1 MAGKIFAAIDIGSF
15 ELELGIYEISPGSGI
30 RKVDHV
36 RYALALGS
44 DTYQT
49 GIISYQRVEEMCRVL
64 ADFVRIAQGY
74 RADECRAY
82 ATSALREARNNRI
95 VLDQIRV
102 RTGLKAKIISNSEQ
116 RFLTYKAIAGKDAG
130 FNRMIQKGTATV
142 DVGFGGM
149 QISLFDKDAL
159 VTTQNLPLGVMRL
172 RAFLNRLQNG
182 SRVSRM
188 ELLDEMVDNELFTF
202 RKMYLKDREIKN
214 LIATGSTVIH
224 LARHFAESGP
234 GEWISAGDYRE
245 FYRRVTAMSRS
256 QKEDVFGVS
265 PEYAALLT
273 PSAAIY
279 HRVLELTGAETMW
292 VPGVCL
298 LDGMAAEYGEETK
311 LVKFKH
317 DFSGDIIAS
326 ARVIAKRYKC
336 HVPHVQTV
344 EKSALGI
351 FDAMKRYHGMGK
363 RERLL
368 LQIAALLHSC
378 GKFVSVRDAS
388 ECAYNIIMS
397 TEIIGLS
404 HRERTVVAN
413 VVRFNRQDFSYEE
426 CGEDSMLVAKLVA
439 ILRLANSMDRSHKQK
454 LADAKIAVKDGDLTV
469 ATSWEGDITLERI
482 SFEQKQDFFEEIYG
496 IRPVLKQKRRIK

>member
-64 ADFVRIAQGY
+64 ADFVQIAQGY

-224 LARHFAESGP
+224 LARHFTESGP

-413 VVRFNRQDFSYEE
+413 VVRFNRQDFSY
-426 CGEDSMLVAKLVA
+426 
-439 ILRLANSMDRSHKQK
+439 LRLFLCTARQYNPAFGGFFGFHHFNDDPVCQWFDCHSK
-454 LADAKIAVKDGDLTV
+454 
-469 ATSWEGDITLERI
+469 TLP
-482 SFEQKQDFFEEIYG
+482 K
-496 IRPVLKQKRRIK
+496 

>member
-224 LARHFAESGP
+224 LARHFTESGP

-279 HRVLELTGAETMW
+279 HRVLELTGGDHVGAGSLP
-292 VPGVCL
+292 PGR
-298 LDGMAAEYGEETK
+298 YGGG
-311 LVKFKH
+311 VRR
-317 DFSGDIIAS
+317 GDQAGEIQTRFLRRHH
-326 ARVIAKRYKC
+326 RVG
-336 HVPHVQTV
+336 Q
-344 EKSALGI
+344 
-351 FDAMKRYHGMGK
+351 
-363 RERLL
+363 
-368 LQIAALLHSC
+368 
-378 GKFVSVRDAS
+378 
-388 ECAYNIIMS
+388 
-397 TEIIGLS
+397 S
-404 HRERTVVAN
+404 HR
-413 VVRFNRQDFSYEE
+413 Q
-426 CGEDSMLVAKLVA
+426 
-439 ILRLANSMDRSHKQK
+439 
-454 LADAKIAVKDGDLTV
+454 AV
-469 ATSWEGDITLERI
+469 
-482 SFEQKQDFFEEIYG
+482 
-496 IRPVLKQKRRIK
+496 

>member
-15 ELELGIYEISPGSGI
+15 ELELGIYEISTGSGI
-30 RKVDHV
+30 RQVDHV
-36 RYALALGS
+36 RYALPLGS

-49 GIISYQRVEEMCRVL
+49 GIISYRRVEEMCRIL
-64 ADFVRIAQGY
+64 GDFVRIADGY
-74 RADECRAY
+74 QADTRRAY
-82 ATSALREARNNRI
+82 ATSALREAKNNRI

-102 RTGLKAKIISNSEQ
+102 RTGLKVKIISNSEQ

-159 VTTQNLPLGVMRL
+159 VSTQNLPLGVMRL
-172 RAFLNRLQNG
+172 RSFLNRVENESRG
-182 SRVSRM
+182 SRT
-188 ELLDEMVDNELFTF
+188 ELLAEMVDNELFTF

-214 LIATGSTVIH
+214 VIATGNAVLH
-224 LARHFAESGP
+224 LARGFAQEGQ
-234 GEWISAGDYRE
+234 GELISAADFKE
-245 FYRRVTAMSRS
+245 FYNRLSAMSRG
-256 QKEDVFGVS
+256 QKEDAFGVS
-265 PEYAALLT
+265 TEYASLLV

-279 HRVLELTGAETMW
+279 QRVMELTGAETLW
-292 VPGVCL
+292 IPGVTL

-326 ARVIAKRYKC
+326 ARNMAKRYKC
-336 HVPHVQTV
+336 HIPHIQAL
-344 EKSALGI
+344 EEHALGI
-351 FDAMKRYHGMGK
+351 FDAMKKYHGMGK

-368 LQIAALLHSC
+368 LQIAVNLHSC
-378 GKFVSVRDAS
+378 GKFISVRDAS
-388 ECAYNIIMS
+388 DCAYNIIMG

-404 HRERTVVAN
+404 HAERETVAN
-413 VVRFNRQDFSYEE
+413 VVRYNLQPFSYEE
-426 CGEDSMLVAKLVA
+426 LGENSMLVAKLVA

-454 LADAKIAVKDGDLTV
+454 LAGAKIAVKDGFLTV
-469 ATSWEGDITLERI
+469 SATGDDDITPERI
-482 SFEQKQDFFEEIYG
+482 AFEQKEDFFEEIYG
-496 IRPVLKQKRRIK
+496 IRPVLKQKRRMK

>member
-64 ADFVRIAQGY
+64 ADFVQIAQGY

-224 LARHFAESGP
+224 LARHFTESGP

-439 ILRLANSMDRSHKQK
+439 LLRLANSMDRSHQQK
-454 LADAKIAVKDGDLTV
+454 LADAKIAVKDGELTV

>member
-44 DTYQT
+44 DTYRT
-49 GIISYQRVEEMCRVL
+49 GVISYRHVEEMCAVL
-64 ADFVRIAQGY
+64 ADFVRIAEGY
-74 RADECRAY
+74 RADERRAY

-102 RTGLKAKIISNSEQ
+102 RTGLKVKIISNSEQ

-172 RAFLNRLQNG
+172 RSFLNRIQNE
-182 SRVSRM
+182 SRETRT
-188 ELLDEMVDNELFTF
+188 ELLGEMVDNELFTF

-224 LARHFAESGP
+224 LARHFTEEGP
-234 GEWISAGDYRE
+234 GEWISAAEYKE
-245 FYRRVTAMSRS
+245 FYKRVTAMNRGM
-256 QKEDVFGVS
+256 KEDVFGVS

-279 HRVLELTGAETMW
+279 EQVLELTGAETMW

-298 LDGMAAEYGEETK
+298 LDGMAAEYGEETR

-326 ARVIAKRYKC
+326 ARVMAKRYKS
-336 HVPHVQTV
+336 HIPHIQAM
-344 EKSALGI
+344 EEYALGI
-351 FDAMKRYHGMGK
+351 FDAMKKYHGMGR

-368 LQIAALLHSC
+368 LQIAVNLHSC
-378 GKFVSVRDAS
+378 GKFISVRDAS
-388 ECAYNIIMS
+388 SCAYNIIMG

-404 HRERTVVAN
+404 HRER
-413 VVRFNRQDFSYEE
+413 E
-426 CGEDSMLVAKLVA
+426 LVA

-454 LADAKIAVKDGDLTV
+454 LAGAKIAVKDGLLTV
-469 ATSWEGDITLERI
+469 STSYEGDITLEKI
-482 SFEQKQDFFEEIYG
+482 AFEQKQEFFEEIYG